1 MRRESRGRESE
12 TERVFGRAGRAHN
25 PPELLLL
32 LKTALLRIFGTGR
45 NRPSFWAKRGK
56 NWGKFGVVMLLI
68 PNCFIPI
75 QFIVESRT
83 PSNQV

>member
-1 MRRESRGRESE
+1 MKRREFLGEPAALTIHLRVAAAVKNRVAPNIW
-12 TERVFGRAGRAHN
+12 ER
-25 PPELLLL
+25 
-32 LKTALLRIFGTGR
+32 R

-75 QFIVESRT
+75 QFIVESWS

>member
-1 MRRESRGRESE
+1 MKRREFLGEPAAL
-12 TERVFGRAGRAHN
+12 TIHLRVAAAVKNRVAPN
-25 PPELLLL
+25 IWEP
-32 LKTALLRIFGTGR
+32 R
-45 NRPSFWAKRGK
+45 NRPSFWGKRGK